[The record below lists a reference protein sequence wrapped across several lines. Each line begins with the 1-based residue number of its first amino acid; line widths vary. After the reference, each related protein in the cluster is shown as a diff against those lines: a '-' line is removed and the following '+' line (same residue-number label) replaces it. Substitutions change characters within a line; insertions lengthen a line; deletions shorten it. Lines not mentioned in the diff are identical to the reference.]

1 MSSAVN
7 QLFTCNLVT
16 CLSPC
21 DVEVCLI
28 VAIKRDFCPDV
39 RLKTVVCFLSWCR
52 DLFKCVI

>member
-39 RLKTVVCFLSWCR
+39 RLKTVVCFFVL
-52 DLFKCVI
+52 V